1 MDAVLAQS
9 APAGGQSVG
18 LLLALVGVLVVVNAL
33 LAGTETAL
41 VSLREGQ
48 ITRLEQRGRAGRAL
62 ARLARDPNRFLSTI
76 QIGITLAGFLASATA
91 AVSLA
96 EPLVPYLSFFGTAA
110 RPAAIVLVTAALTFV
125 TLVLGELAPK
135 RIALQ
140 RAERWGLAAARPL
153 ALFARVTAPA
163 VWVLTKSTDLV
174 VRVFGGD
181 PGARGEEVTEEEIRD
196 LVATQQA
203 FSPAQRTIIDGA
215 FEIAERTL
223 REVLVPRLQVTAV
236 EEDEPAQEVVAK
248 LVASGFS
255 RAPVY
260 RGDLDSVVGVV
271 HLRDVVQRGGR
282 VGEQARPTTVLPES
296 VGVLD
301 ALKRLQN
308 DRTHLALVVNEHG
321 GVEGIVTLEDLL
333 EEIVGEIYD
342 EFDRDLD
349 PNDAK
354 GVERDPSGALVMP
367 GSFPMHDLPDVGVAL
382 PEGDYATIAGL
393 VLDRLGRIPD
403 PGEQVDL
410 PGWSIQ
416 VLAREGNAIGRVR
429 LLPADSSRQEADE
442 RVG

>member
-9 APAGGQSVG
+9 PPAGGQSVG
-18 LLLALVGVLVVVNAL
+18 LLLALVGVLVVINAL

-96 EPLVPYLSFFGTAA
+96 EPLVPYLTFFGTAA

-271 HLRDVVQRGGR
+271 HLRDVVQRRGP

-354 GVERDPSGALVMP
+354 GVEREPSGALVMP
-367 GSFPMHDLPDVGVAL
+367 GSFPMHDLTDVGVAL

-393 VLDRLGRIPD
+393 VLDRLGRIPE

-429 LLPADSSRQEADE
+429 LLPADSSRQEE
-442 RVG
+442 GEPVG